1 MDKLEYL
8 EVNHSNEYDKVIVFI
23 HGWKGNKDSFTS
35 LSSMLKI
42 KNTKWFF
49 PQAPY
54 KLNEKKE
61 AYSWAFQ
68 NSDGTYET
76 TQTVKLLNKFLEENI
91 LNTIN
96 SKNVFFI
103 GFSQGATVC
112 YDFILQMGYPWGGV
126 FPVAGFKRNQ
136 KKCFTVHPNQIKTP
150 IMIGHGIND
159 KIIPIESSEN
169 IYQELKQ
176 NNYNVS
182 FEKFN
187 GGHKISINYLKK
199 IQHIITGLFLL

>member
-1 MDKLEYL
+1 MKKLEYL
-8 EVNHSNEYDKVIVFI
+8 EINHSDEYNKAIVFI
-23 HGWKGNKDSFTS
+23 HGWKGNKESFKS
-35 LSSMLKI
+35 LSSIIKI

-61 AYSWAFQ
+61 TYSWAFQ
-68 NSDGTYET
+68 NNDGIYET
-76 TQTVKLLNKFLEENI
+76 KKTVQLLNKFLKDNV
-91 LNTIN
+91 LNSVS

-112 YDFILQMGYPWGGV
+112 YDFILQLENAWGGV
-126 FPVAGFKRNQ
+126 FPVAGFKRDQN
-136 KKCFTVHPNQIKTP
+136 KIFTVHPNQTQTP
-150 IMIGHGIND
+150 IMIGHGISD

-169 IYQELKQ
+169 IYKELKH
-176 NNYNVS
+176 NNCNVF

-199 IQHIITGLFLL
+199 IKNIIDG

>member
-1 MDKLEYL
+1 MDELEYL
-8 EVNHSNEYDKVIVFI
+8 EDNYNEDYHKAIVFI
-23 HGWKGNKDSFTS
+23 HGWKGNKDSFTT
-35 LSSMLKI
+35 LSSILKI

-54 KLNEKKE
+54 KLNDEKE
-61 AYSWAFQ
+61 TYSWAFQ
-68 NSDGTYET
+68 NSDGTYEIK
-76 TQTVKLLNKFLEENI
+76 QTVELFNKFLKENI

-112 YDFILQMGYPWGGV
+112 YDFILQLEHPWGGV
-126 FPVAGFKRNQ
+126 FPVAGFKRDQ
-136 KKCFTVHPNQIKTP
+136 KRIFTVHPNQIKTP
-150 IMIGHGIND
+150 IIIGHGIKD
-159 KIIPIESSEN
+159 EVIPIKSSEN
-169 IYQELKQ
+169 IYEELK
-176 NNYNVS
+176 NSNCNVS

-199 IQHIITGLFLL
+199 ICGIIDG